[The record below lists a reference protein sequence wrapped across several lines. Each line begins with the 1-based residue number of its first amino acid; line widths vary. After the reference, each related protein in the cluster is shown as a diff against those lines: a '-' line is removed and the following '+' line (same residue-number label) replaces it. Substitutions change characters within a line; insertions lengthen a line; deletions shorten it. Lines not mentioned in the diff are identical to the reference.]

1 MNYEQKM
8 ARSLIKL
15 RMLRPFYSAIYESMD
30 KKCDNSIKTMGV
42 TTNKLVYNSKFIDNT
57 PFEELMF
64 INLHEIG
71 HIALMHVARRE
82 QRDPELW
89 NIACDLYVNQS
100 LIDEFHLDI
109 GKSTA
114 VSDSIIIKAPEYGCY
129 CSSIDLEKDYV
140 ERIYEKL
147 EEQGKQNGYFSNKPG
162 EYKFSYTGS
171 EDSNMNSRY
180 WRNNP
185 NQQYDTFEI
194 QIEKTSSGSNF
205 NKDLIDNG
213 DDQASK
219 EQQSRKIIS
228 DAVVRS
234 EMSGTNVGN
243 SSGNIER
250 LVKELL
256 KSHLNWKKLFKKYLI
271 QLTATDS
278 SFLRP
283 DKRMYYQKAI
293 YPGQSADECNALNGV
308 KICIDTSGSISSD
321 DMSRFFYQV
330 YDILSKFKV
339 DAELVYWDAEVQ
351 SVGNIKSFKEFNRV
365 DCFGG
370 GGTNPAVVF
379 DYFSKKKDKPVVTL
393 IFTDGYFY
401 GNWYNDINSRNYK
414 DTIWIMTKGYNTD
427 FKPPFGRLAIAEFAD

>member
-30 KKCDNSIKTMGV
+30 KKKDNSIKTMGV
-42 TTNKLVYNSKFIDNT
+42 TTNKLVYNSDFIDKT

-100 LIDEFHLDI
+100 LVSEFNLNI
-109 GKSTA
+109 GKNTT
-114 VSDSIIIKAPEYGCY
+114 VSDSIVLKAPENGLYCY
-129 CSSIDLEKDYV
+129 SIDLEKDYV
-140 ERIYEKL
+140 ERIYDSLEK
-147 EEQGKQNGYFSNKPG
+147 QGKQNGYFGNKSG
-162 EYKFSYTGS
+162 KYTFSYTGS
-171 EDSNMNSRY
+171 DNSIINNRY
-180 WRNNP
+180 LRNNP
-185 NQQYDTFEI
+185 NQQYSTFEI
-194 QIEKTSSGSNF
+194 QIEKTPSGSSF
-205 NKDLIDNG
+205 NKDLIDTG

-234 EMSGTNVGN
+234 EMTGSGVG
-243 SSGNIER
+243 SQSGNIER

-256 KSHLNWKKLFKKYLI
+256 KSHLNWKKLLKKYLI

-278 SFLRP
+278 SFSKP

-293 YPGQSADECNALNGV
+293 YPGQAAEECNALNGV

-339 DAELVYWDAEVQ
+339 DAELIYWDAEVK
-351 SVGNIKSFKEFNRV
+351 SIGNIKSFKEFNRV
-365 DCFGG
+365 DCYGG
-370 GGTNPAVVF
+370 GGTDPAVVF
-379 DYFSKKKDKPVVTL
+379 DYFSKKKEKPVVTL
-393 IFTDGYFY
+393 MFTDGYFY
-401 GNWYNDINSRNYK
+401 NSWS
-414 DTIWIMTKGYNTD
+414 I
-427 FKPPFGRLAIAEFAD
+427 